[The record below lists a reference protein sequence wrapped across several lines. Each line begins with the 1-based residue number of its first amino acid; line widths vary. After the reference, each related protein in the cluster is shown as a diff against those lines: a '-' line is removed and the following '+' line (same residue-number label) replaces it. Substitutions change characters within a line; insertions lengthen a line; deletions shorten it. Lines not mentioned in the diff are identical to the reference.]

1 MNDERF
7 EKALRFTMSDAV
19 EGGYVND
26 PDDHGGPTNF
36 GITQLVY
43 DEYRR
48 AKGLAYAPVK
58 EITRQ
63 VAREIYYERYWK
75 RIKPE
80 LMREDMAI
88 AAFDFGV
95 NSGPTQAIKTLQD
108 VLGLKSDGIIG
119 PLTSRRLQAT
129 TSTDVAYYLKARLDF
144 VRSLGRKKFIRG
156 WENRIFNLA
165 RYIGVEARLVARDA

>member
-1 MNDERF
+1 
-7 EKALRFTMSDAV
+7 MSDAV
-19 EGGYVND
+19 EGGYVDD

-63 VAREIYYERYWK
+63 VAREIYFDRYWK
-75 RIKPE
+75 PIKPE
-80 LMREDMAI
+80 VMREDMAI

-95 NSGPTQAIKTLQD
+95 NSGPTRAIKTLQA
-108 VLGLKSDGIIG
+108 VLGLKDDGIIG
-119 PLTSRRLQAT
+119 PLTARRLQEG

-144 VRSLGRKKFIRG
+144 VRSLRRKKFIRG
-156 WENRIFNLA
+156 WQNRIFNLA
-165 RYIGVEARLVARDA
+165 RYVGVDARLAALDA